1 MINSDYS
8 KIVLEKFLSCN
19 LASTQEVFNEF
30 IKLEN
35 AQYFPETDGFDDF
48 VYVPGRRS
56 DRVVL
61 VAHADTVFSQ
71 DGQHKVVFEDGIYRS
86 GEYDVAIGI
95 GADDRAGCAMLYL
108 LKDSGH
114 SLLITNGEES
124 GCLGS
129 LSIRKNHE
137 KIYDELNSHMYF
149 LELDR
154 RNSSD
159 FKTYDIPVSNEFND
173 FIAKETGFKEA
184 DTHSSTDITILC
196 DKICGVN
203 LSVGYYYEHTHVEY
217 LVFSEWKHT
226 LDVVMEMLKK
236 TQRKFLLN
244 KNE

>member
-1 MINSDYS
+1 MINYDYG
-8 KIVLEKFLSCN
+8 KIVLEKFLSCS

-35 AQYFPETDGFDDF
+35 AQYFPEIDGLDDF
-48 VYVPGRRS
+48 VYVPGQRS

-61 VAHADTVFSQ
+61 VAHADTVFSK
-71 DGQHKVVFEDGIYRS
+71 DGQHKVVFEDGIYSS
-86 GEYDVAIGI
+86 GEYDVGI

-129 LSIRKNHE
+129 WSIRKNHE

-154 RNSSD
+154 RNSFD
-159 FKTYDIPVSNEFND
+159 FKTYNIPVSEEFKD
-173 FIAKETGFKEA
+173 FIATETGFKEA
-184 DTHSSTDITILC
+184 DTQSSTDITILC
-196 DKICGVN
+196 NKICGVN
-203 LSVGYYYEHTHVEY
+203 LSIGYRYEHSISEI
-217 LVFSEWKHT
+217 LVYDDWKHT
-226 LDVVMEMLKK
+226 LDVVTEMLKK

-244 KNE
+244 KDE

>member
-1 MINSDYS
+1 MINYDYG
-8 KIVLEKFLSCN
+8 KIVLEKFLSCS

-35 AQYFPETDGFDDF
+35 AQYFPEIDGLDDF
-48 VYVPGRRS
+48 VYVPGQRS

-61 VAHADTVFSQ
+61 VAHADTVFSK
-71 DGQHKVVFEDGIYRS
+71 DGQHKVVFENGIYSS
-86 GEYDVAIGI
+86 GEYDVGI

-129 LSIRKNHE
+129 WSIRKNHE

-154 RNSSD
+154 RNSFD
-159 FKTYDIPVSNEFND
+159 FKTYNIPVSEEFKD
-173 FIAKETGFKEA
+173 FIATETGFKEA
-184 DTHSSTDITILC
+184 DTQSSTDITILC
-196 DKICGVN
+196 NKICGVN
-203 LSVGYYYEHTHVEY
+203 LSIGYRYEHSISEI
-217 LVFSEWKHT
+217 LVYDDWKHT
-226 LDVVMEMLKK
+226 LDVVTEMLKK

-244 KNE
+244 KDE